1 MKNVTECD
9 IIQNNERGDIMF
21 ADNLKQLRK
30 EKGMT
35 QTQFASEF
43 NIATGTIAMW
53 ETGKRTPDTE
63 TLKKIARFFNVSI
76 DFLLDNEKS
85 PTEESEEPEDEE
97 LIILNRNAKKL
108 SPEQQKLLN
117 DVVRQMLKEDFDD

>member
-1 MKNVTECD
+1 MDILNKINYLLEKN
-9 IIQNNERGDIMF
+9 
-21 ADNLKQLRK
+21 NLKQKDLTDYLGI
-30 EKGMT
+30 EKSVFSSWKNGKSKSYSKYLA
-35 QTQFASEF
+35 QIAQFF
-43 NIATGTIAMW
+43 G
-53 ETGKRTPDTE
+53 
-63 TLKKIARFFNVSI
+63 VSI
-76 DFLLDNEKS
+76 DYLLDNEKS